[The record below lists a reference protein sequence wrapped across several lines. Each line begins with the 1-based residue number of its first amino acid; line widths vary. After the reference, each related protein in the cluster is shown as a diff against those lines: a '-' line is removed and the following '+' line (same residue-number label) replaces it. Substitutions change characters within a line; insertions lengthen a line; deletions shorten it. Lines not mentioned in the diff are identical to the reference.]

1 MVQLRITIFWLFL
14 LLVAKGQTAE
24 YKSKNLQ
31 SLPDTSYINFLNRSA
46 ADSLNINPNYTEK
59 AALESEE
66 LSRKVGYKKG
76 LEYALYNLAN
86 LDMNRYKSQNSIER
100 CILAID
106 FAKQLNDSF
115 LLGKAYNVL
124 GIDSSDLGHYKESI
138 RCYKKSLSYTDKTKD
153 SKTRMLALI
162 NLGVSYTYLSDYEK
176 SVENYLLGLKIV
188 EERNDTSRMITVLNN
203 LSSVY
208 SAKQSYGEA
217 LRTIHKALSYAQ
229 KYKNAN
235 LLADCYNNLFTEY
248 SRADSLDKAIPYCKK
263 AVEIYQKQRDNR
275 RLSIAYNNLA
285 VMYKKFR
292 DYDKTLEYCLMALE
306 TIKKTDMISEQPFY
320 LYTLADAYINVN
332 SPDKATYYSL
342 QSIKQA
348 KQFGINDVILKNYF
362 LLANLYNS
370 TGRYKQSAEYYA
382 CYVSL
387 NDSLSKL
394 DFENSIAEMNA
405 KYETEKKEKEIVLL
419 SSEKDRQQLI
429 LEKRKKTITVLFAA
443 VLLTIITT
451 IFVIRQNKIRQKQKA
466 ATLEQKLLRVQMN
479 PHFIFNSLVAIQ
491 SFLQKQ
497 SPETAG
503 VYIGK
508 FSRLMRLILENSRCN
523 LISIEKEVE
532 TLELYLEMQ
541 RMRFSNNFEYSITL
555 PDDPEFVENEIPP
568 MIAQP
573 FVENSIEHGFLRSNI
588 GGVLR
593 IRLFNDSEN
602 LCLEVEDNGVGIEK
616 SSDKLKNHKSLAM
629 EITRERLS
637 LISKHASL
645 NIIDL
650 SNEGKNGTLVRIK
663 IPLKNN

>member
-1 MVQLRITIFWLFL
+1 MVQFRITIFWLF

-24 YKSKNLQ
+24 YQSRNLQ
-31 SLPDTSYINFLNRSA
+31 NLPDTSYINFLNRSA

-59 AALESEE
+59 VALESED
-66 LSRKVGYKKG
+66 LSRKIGYKKG
-76 LEYALYNLAN
+76 LAYALYNLAN

-100 CILAID
+100 CVLTIN
-106 FAKQLNDSF
+106 FAKQLNDSL

-138 RCYKKSLSYTDKTKD
+138 RCYQKSLNYTDKTKD

-188 EERNDTSRMITVLNN
+188 EGKKDTSRLITVLNN
-203 LSSVY
+203 LASVY

-217 LRTIHKALSYAQ
+217 LKTIHKALSYAL
-229 KYKNAN
+229 KYKNPN

-248 SRADSLDKAIPYCKK
+248 SRADSVDKAIPYCKK
-263 AVEIYQKQRDNR
+263 AVEIYQKQGDSR

-285 VMYKKFR
+285 VMYKKFG
-292 DYDKTLEYCLMALE
+292 DYNKTLDYCLEALE

-332 SPDKATYYSL
+332 NPDKATCYSL
-342 QSIKQA
+342 LSIKQA

-370 TGRYKQSAEYYA
+370 TGRYKQSADYFGR
-382 CYVSL
+382 YVSL

-419 SSEKDRQQLI
+419 SSEKDKQQLI

-443 VLLTIITT
+443 VLLAIITT
-451 IFVIRQNKIRQKQKA
+451 IFVVRQNKIRQKQKA
-466 ATLEQKLLRVQMN
+466 AILEQKLLRVQMN
-479 PHFIFNSLVAIQ
+479 PHFIFNSLVSIQ
-491 SFLQKQ
+491 SFLYKQ
-497 SPETAG
+497 PID
-503 VYIGK
+503 VVNNYIGK
-508 FSRLMRLILENSRCN
+508 FSRLLRLILENSRCN

-541 RMRFSNNFEYSITL
+541 RMRFSNKFEYSIIL
-555 PDDPEFVENEIPP
+555 PNDPEFVEDQIPP

-573 FVENSIEHGFLRSNI
+573 FVENAIEHGFLRSNI
-588 GGVLR
+588 GGVLL
-593 IRLFNDSEN
+593 IRLFNDREN
-602 LCLEVEDNGVGIEK
+602 LYVEVEDNGIGIEK
-616 SSDKLKNHKSLAM
+616 SSEKLTDHKSLAM

-645 NIIDL
+645 SVIDL
-650 SNEGKNGTLVRIK
+650 SNEGKTGTLVRIK
-663 IPLKNN
+663 IPFKKN

>member
-1 MVQLRITIFWLFL
+1 MTRFYITVFALCLAFGVSVQ
-14 LLVAKGQTAE
+14 
-24 YKSKNLQ
+24 SKEFQKKETHNI
-31 SLPDTSYINFLNRSA
+31 PDTARINFLNHSA
-46 ADSLNINPNYTEK
+46 ADSLNVNPQYAEQ
-59 AALESEE
+59 AALESES
-66 LSRKVGYKKG
+66 LSNKIGYKRG
-76 LEYALYNLAN
+76 LSYALYNLAN
-86 LDMNRYKSQNSIER
+86 LYMNQYKSQNSIER
-100 CILAID
+100 CLLAID
-106 FAKQLNDSF
+106 HANQLNDSL

-138 RCYKKSLSYTDKTKD
+138 RCYQKSLSYTDKTKD

-229 KYKNAN
+229 KYKNPN

-248 SRADSLDKAIPYCKK
+248 SRADSLNKAIPYCKK
-263 AVEIYQKQRDNR
+263 AVEIYQKQGDNR
-275 RLSIAYNNLA
+275 RLAIAYNNLG
-285 VMYKKFR
+285 VVYKKSA
-292 DYDKTLEYCLMALE
+292 DYEKALKYCQKAFE

-320 LYTLADAYINVN
+320 LYVLADAYINVKN
-332 SPDKATYYSL
+332 TDNATYYSL

-370 TGRYKQSAEYYA
+370 TGSYKQSAEYYGR
-382 CYVSL
+382 YVSL
-387 NDSLSKL
+387 NDSLSKIE
-394 DFENSIAEMNA
+394 FESSIAEMNA

-419 SSEKDRQQLI
+419 SSEKAKQQLV
-429 LEKRKKTITVLFAA
+429 LEKRKKTISVLIAA

-466 ATLEQKLLRVQMN
+466 AILEQKLLRVQMN

-541 RMRFSNNFEYSITL
+541 RMRFSNNFEYSIIL
-555 PDDPEFVENEIPP
+555 PDDPEFVDNEIPP

-573 FVENSIEHGFLRSNI
+573 FVENAIEHGFLRSNI
-588 GGVLR
+588 GGVLL
-593 IRLFNDSEN
+593 IRLFNDRNN
-602 LCLEVEDNGVGIEK
+602 LFVEVEDNGIGIEK
-616 SSDKLKNHKSLAM
+616 SSEKLKDHKSLAM

-637 LISKHASL
+637 LISKKASL

-650 SNEGKNGTLVRIK
+650 SNQGKSGTLVRIK
-663 IPLKNN
+663 IPFKSN